1 MTTMPR
7 KARFYAP
14 GIPCHIV
21 QRGNNRQACFF
32 SNEDY
37 ALYINILTEALEAYS
52 VKLHAFVLMTNH
64 VHLLMTPSC
73 HEGIS
78 KVMQSTGRKY
88 VRYINGLHNRT
99 GTLWEGRHKASLI
112 DSTNYLLSCQRY
124 IELNPVRANMVMLPG
139 DYRWSSY
146 QANANGKPI
155 KCITPHPEYLKLGNS
170 KELRTLA
177 YQEIFRHVLLPEQ
190 IHQFRECLHH
200 NFPLGS
206 DKFKTL
212 IEQTLNAKIGQL
224 KQGRPS
230 NIKKGSE

>member
-7 KARFYAP
+7 KARFYAA

-32 SNEDY
+32 SNQDF
-37 ALYINILTEALEAYS
+37 AFYINVLTEALDTYC

-64 VHLLMTPSC
+64 VHLLMTPNC

-78 KVMQSTGRKY
+78 NVMQSTGRKY
-88 VRYINGLHNRT
+88 VRYINGLYNRT

-112 DSTNYLLSCQRY
+112 DSSKYLLICQRY
-124 IELNPVRANMVMLPG
+124 IELNPVRANMVIRPI

-146 QANANGKPI
+146 QANANGKSI
-155 KCITPHPEYLKLGNS
+155 KCITPHPEYLSLGTS
-170 KELRTLA
+170 KEQREHA
-177 YQEIFRHVLLPEQ
+177 YREIFGHVLLPEQ
-190 IHQFRECLHH
+190 IHQLRECLQH
-200 NFPLGS
+200 NYPLGS
-206 DKFKTL
+206 DNFKNQ

-224 KQGRPS
+224 KPGRPA
-230 NIKKGSE
+230 NK